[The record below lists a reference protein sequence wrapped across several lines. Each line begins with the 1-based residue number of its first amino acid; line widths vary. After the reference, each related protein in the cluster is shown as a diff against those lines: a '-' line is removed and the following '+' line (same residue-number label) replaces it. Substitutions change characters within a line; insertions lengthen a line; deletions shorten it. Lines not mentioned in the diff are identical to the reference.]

1 MEDKMGEK
9 GEKWSYKASL
19 GAHDSRL
26 KKGPAKVVVD
36 HFYSKWLASTL
47 PLFNKLIEYNQAHVA
62 ELYDKNIISKEDA
75 AKIIKTLRWIED
87 SGPDYFEF
95 DPSLEDTMPNLEAIL
110 VSQLGEEVGGKILT
124 GRARGEVTN
133 VALRLYLR
141 ENFLDL
147 LKEMNHLRQV
157 VLDLARE
164 HTETVMPSYTHA
176 QHAQPSTF
184 GHYLACVAE
193 ALETDFSRLEDS
205 YRRINASIAEIS
217 IGQGTAY
224 PIDRQRMAALLGFD
238 GVVENTRYALLSWDR
253 VIEVLANVAILAIN
267 LNRFSDDLFYWCT
280 YEFNMLELSDEFSS
294 TSYIMP
300 QKKNPYVLE
309 ELACIAGRA
318 ITNFTRDAFRYNR
331 MSFGLA
337 VHIGGV
343 KADPSLTVQEVCGA
357 VKMLS
362 GVVSTI
368 TVNKDL
374 MKERSGIFF
383 TQASELADTLVREK
397 NVSFRTAHKIIGT
410 VVREALS
417 QGKKP
422 SQIDSQMI
430 DSAAIQ
436 VMGNPVNLAPEVLL
450 RCLDPLEIVNAKNG
464 IGGVAPQAVKI
475 SIQHRKAQLE
485 EDARSLR
492 AKEGKV
498 STARKKL
505 EEVIQKILQ

>member
-1 MEDKMGEK
+1 MEETGKK
-9 GEKWSYKASL
+9 FSYKASL

-26 KKGPAKVVVD
+26 KKGAAKVVVD

-47 PLFNKLIEYNQAHVA
+47 PLFNKLIEYNQAHVL
-62 ELYDKNIISKEDA
+62 ELCDKNVMSKEDA
-75 AKIIKTLRWIED
+75 AKIIGALRWIEEQ
-87 SGPDYFEF
+87 GPDHFEF
-95 DPSLEDTMPNLEAIL
+95 DPSLEDTMPNLEGIL
-110 VSQLGEEVGGKILT
+110 VSRLGEEVGGKVLT
-124 GRARGEVTN
+124 GRARGEVTV
-133 VALRLYLR
+133 VAMRLYLR

-147 LKEMNHLRQV
+147 LTQVNELRQV
-157 VLDLARE
+157 VLDLAQE
-164 HTETVMPSYTHA
+164 HTETVMPGYTHA
-176 QHAQPSTF
+176 QHAQPTTF

-193 ALETDFSRLEDS
+193 ALETDASRLEDS
-205 YRRINASIAEIS
+205 YRRINASIAESS

-224 PIDRQRMAALLGFD
+224 PIDRQRIGDLLGFE
-238 GVVENTRYALLSWDR
+238 GLVENTRYALLSWDR

-280 YEFNMLELSDEFSS
+280 YEFSMVELADEYSS
-294 TSYIMP
+294 TSFIMP

-318 ITNFTRDAFRYNR
+318 ITVFTREAFRWNR

-343 KADPSLTVQEVCGA
+343 KADPSLAVKEVCGA
-357 VKMLS
+357 VEMLS
-362 GVVSTI
+362 GVVSTL

-383 TQASELADTLVREK
+383 SQASELADTLVREK
-397 NVSFRTAHKIIGT
+397 SLSFRTAHKIIGT
-410 VVREALS
+410 VVREALA

-430 DSAAIQ
+430 DAAAME
-436 VMGNPVNLAPEVLL
+436 VTGKPVGLDPEVLL
-450 RCLDPLEIVNAKNG
+450 RSLDPMEIVKAKNG
-464 IGGVAPQAVKI
+464 IGGAAPQAVKI

-485 EDARSLR
+485 EDRKSLAGKKERVSAAREKLDEAIREILR
-492 AKEGKV
+492 
-498 STARKKL
+498 
-505 EEVIQKILQ
+505 